1 MLQPPTPDKPFYNE
15 HGVDLMKLSD
25 SKLEKVVPLNA
36 NGERTSI
43 GALKHPDNCS
53 RCIFWFRNICEKG
66 IRCEFCHFTHP
77 GQVAKKIRPNKSMR
91 LKHEE
96 QEKKEAAELLRRDS
110 VNRLGATQRGAEQRK
125 PSL

>member
-91 LKHEE
+91 LKHKE

-110 VNRLGATQRGAEQRK
+110 VNRLGAT
-125 PSL
+125 